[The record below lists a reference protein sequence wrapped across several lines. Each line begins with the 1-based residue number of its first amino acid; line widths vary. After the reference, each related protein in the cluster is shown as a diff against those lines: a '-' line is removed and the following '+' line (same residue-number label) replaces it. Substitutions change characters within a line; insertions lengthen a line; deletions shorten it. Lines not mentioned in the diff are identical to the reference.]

1 LVAVLRNIEPMNPVH
16 LVHRF
21 GMATASRCRNLYYRA
36 LGVNIRKYCWM
47 RHIEIPRNWSDIT
60 LEGGSFDRGVTLLAS
75 GPPKPDKIKIGEHT
89 YINRNTVLDGFNKLW
104 IGKRVM
110 VGPACYIT
118 DSDHT
123 IVQGQDVKSQP
134 MQLGET
140 IIEDGAWLG
149 AGVMVLRNV
158 RIGKLATVGAG
169 AVVTKDVPGGAVVAG
184 VPARVV
190 RMVGERS
197 G

>member
-1 LVAVLRNIEPMNPVH
+1 MH
-16 LVHRF
+16 LIHRF
-21 GMATASRCRNLYYRA
+21 GMGAASRCRNVYYRS
-36 LGVNIRKYCWM
+36 LGVNIRRSSWL
-47 RHIEIPRNWSDIT
+47 RQIEIPRNWSDIT
-60 LEGGSFDRGVTLLAS
+60 LEGAALDRGVTILAS
-75 GPPKPDKIKIGEHT
+75 GPPKPDKIKIDEYT

-110 VGPACYIT
+110 IGPMCFIT

-123 IVQGQDVKSQP
+123 IVEGQDVKSQP

-149 AGVMVLRNV
+149 AGVVVLRNV
-158 RIGKLATVGAG
+158 RIGKLAAVGAG
-169 AVVTKDVPGGAVVAG
+169 AVVTKDVPAGAVVAG

-190 RMVGERS
+190 RMVGERPEVA
-197 G
+197 GE